1 MILDQLE
8 ALADS
13 SFDPQLGPAD
23 PPKGLVELVGA
34 VILPAGSSGEVGGS
48 EAGEKESQEEV
59 EDLGVGR
66 DVKSKDETSGNTT
79 SYYG

>member
-8 ALADS
+8 ALAER
-13 SFDPQLGPAD
+13 SFDPQLGPPD
-23 PPKGLVELVGA
+23 PPKGFVELVGA
-34 VILPAGSSGEVGGS
+34 VVLPAGGSREVGGS

-59 EDLGVGR
+59 EDLGGGR

-79 SYYG
+79 S